1 MDNRELLRTLSGC
14 RFYRQYLEAQRAKPS
29 PPPGPRLAEVPRAP
43 RNRRHA
49 RRVYR
54 KYIAVVGG
62 LLGAGVVLIITPLW
76 LVHPP
81 YGKAF
86 LLSLPPMLLCA
97 VSWMLGVWWAWDKDR
112 FIFLAVTIGATPA
125 RLFLGLAWAW
135 LVLSIPEV
143 SGFAFVLG
151 LMWHWLVFT
160 VPEFTMA
167 YELGQSPRVRAHP
180 TGSRTP
186 PESATAGSDGT
197 S

>member
-14 RFYRQYLEAQRAKPS
+14 RFYRQYLEAQQAKVSPPQEPAIAPS
-29 PPPGPRLAEVPRAP
+29 PPPQQK
-43 RNRRHA
+43 RRRA

-54 KYIAVVGG
+54 KYSTVVGI
-62 LLGAGVVLIITPLW
+62 LLAAGVVLIITPLW

-86 LLSLPPMLLCA
+86 LLSLPPMLICA
-97 VSWMLGVWWAWDKDR
+97 LSWMAGVWWAWDKDR

-135 LVLSIPEV
+135 LVLSIPGI
-143 SGFAFVLG
+143 SDRAFVLG
-151 LMWHWLVFT
+151 LMWHWLIFT
-160 VPEFTMA
+160 IPEFTMA
-167 YELGQSPRVRAHP
+167 YELSQNPRFRPYTTTALASPPAA
-180 TGSRTP
+180 S
-186 PESATAGSDGT
+186 EANDGM